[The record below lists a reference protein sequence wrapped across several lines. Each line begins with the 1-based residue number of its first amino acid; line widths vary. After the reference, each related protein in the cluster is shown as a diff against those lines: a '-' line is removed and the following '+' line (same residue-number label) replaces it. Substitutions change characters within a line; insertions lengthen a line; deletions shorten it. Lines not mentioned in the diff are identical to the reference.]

1 MKCPKCQAENP
12 EIRKFCRECGA
23 KMIVACPQ
31 CGFENLPA
39 DKFCG
44 ECGQKL
50 AKPGEFPASSY
61 PNPLSYTPKF
71 LADKILTS
79 RSGLE
84 GERKQVTVLFADL
97 KASMELLAD
106 RDPEEA
112 RKILDPVLERMMGA
126 VHQYEGTVNQ
136 VMGDGIMALFGAPL
150 AHEDHA
156 VRACYAALRMQEAI
170 YRFSEELRRS
180 QGIETQARVGMNSG
194 EVVVRSIGSDLR
206 MDYTAVGQTTHLAAR
221 MEQLAAPGKIRLT
234 SETLRLAE
242 GFIEVKPLGP
252 VPVKGLTE
260 PIEVYELISGK
271 SVRSRLQ
278 PAVARGLSRF
288 VGRDTELE
296 QLQRALQQAGAGS
309 GQVLAVVGEA
319 GVGKSRLFH
328 EFTQSQRTHGWLI
341 LEAASFS
348 YGKATTFLPVIELL
362 KRYFR
367 IHDLDNQREIKEK
380 ITGKLLTL
388 DRALEPVI
396 PELLSLLE
404 VPVDDPKWNALDPLQ
419 RRLRTL
425 DGIKRLL
432 LRESQVQPL
441 LLIFEDLHWVDGE
454 TQSFLD
460 TLIESLPKV
469 RLFLLVNYRP
479 EYQHS
484 WGNRTYYSQMR
495 LDPLQPES
503 AGELLSVLL
512 GNDPAFESLK
522 GTLIL
527 RTGGNPLFLEESVR
541 MLVETRILLGERG
554 AYRLAKAVEAIQIPA
569 TVQTILVARIDRLP
583 AEEKSLLQCAAVIG
597 KDVPYALLK
606 EISGMP
612 EEGLRR
618 GLAHLQTAE
627 FLYETRL
634 FPDLEYTFKHALTY
648 EVAYGSLLQERRRT
662 LHAAIFKAIERLYSE
677 RLVEH
682 IERLAHHALRAEVW
696 DKALTYLRQ
705 ASAKAIARS
714 AHREAVTYLESALTA
729 LTHLPESRETLL
741 LAVDLRFEL
750 RGALSQLAELGRI
763 LQTVLEA
770 EAIARDL
777 NDPRRL
783 AQASAYLS
791 SFFFFSGQL
800 DKAVESGER
809 ALAQGEALQDIGL
822 QIHVN
827 RLLGMSYVAR
837 TDYHRAVSYL
847 DRSIALIEG
856 QSYRQFFGYST
867 VPAVNS
873 RLFRAWS
880 WAELGKFSEA
890 MADAEDALRIAEE
903 VGHPAT
909 LSLAYWA
916 VGLVHLAKGD
926 FAPAM
931 RLLEHALKICRD
943 ANLPLLFP
951 YIGRFTGCAYIR
963 SGRLTEATALL
974 EQAVEQERLKNSM
987 AYHAL
992 TIIALGEAYL
1002 MAGRTKEAIERTTNA
1017 LEFARAR
1024 QEPGHQAYAL
1034 HLLAEIAFLPE
1045 KPELDKAEDYY
1056 RQAMDLA
1063 DKSGMRP
1070 LSARCH
1076 FGLGQVNRRKEKAAQ
1091 AKEHLTT
1098 AIAMFR
1104 EMDMRSYLE
1113 KAEKEKLQLA

>member
-12 EIRKFCRECGA
+12 QIRKFCRECGA
-23 KMIVACPQ
+23 KLIVACPQ
-31 CGFENLPA
+31 CGFENLLA

-44 ECGQKL
+44 ECGKKL
-50 AKPGEFPASSY
+50 AKPGEIPASSY

-79 RSGLE
+79 RSALE

-97 KASMELLAD
+97 KSSMELLAD

-112 RKILDPVLERMMGA
+112 RKILDPVLERMMEA

-170 YRFSEELRRS
+170 YRLTEELRRS
-180 QGIETQARVGMNSG
+180 QGIEVQARVGMNSG
-194 EVVVRSIGSDLR
+194 EVVVRSIGSDLH

-234 SETLRLAE
+234 AETLRLAE

-252 VPVKGLTE
+252 VPVKGLAE
-260 PIEVYELISGK
+260 PIEVYELISAK

-288 VGRDTELE
+288 VGRDTEIE
-296 QLQRALQQAGAGS
+296 QLLRALQQAGAGS

-328 EFTQSQRTHGWLI
+328 EFAQSQRTHGWLI

-388 DRALEPVI
+388 DRGLEPVI
-396 PELLSLLE
+396 PEFLSLLE
-404 VPVDDPKWNALDPLQ
+404 VPVDDPKWNVLDPLQ

-460 TLIESLPKV
+460 ALIESLPKV

-484 WGNRTYYSQMR
+484 WANRTYYSQMR
-495 LDPLQPES
+495 LDPLQPGS
-503 AGELLSVLL
+503 AGELLSALL

-522 GTLIL
+522 ETLIG

-541 MLVETRILLGERG
+541 MLVETRVLVGERG

-583 AEEKSLLQCAAVIG
+583 PEEKSLLQCAAVIG

-618 GLAHLQTAE
+618 GLSHLQTAE

-648 EVAYGSLLQERRRT
+648 EVAYGSLLQERRCT
-662 LHAAIFKAIERLYSE
+662 LHAAIFEAIERLHHD

-682 IERLAHHALRAEVW
+682 FERLAHHALRAEVW

-729 LTHLPESRETLL
+729 LTHLPESRERSL

-750 RGALSQLAELGRI
+750 RTALIQPAELKRI
-763 LQTVLEA
+763 LQVLLEA
-770 EAIARDL
+770 EGVAKAL

-783 AQASAYLS
+783 GQASAFLCA
-791 SFFFFSGQL
+791 SFYYSGQV
-800 DKAVESGER
+800 DQAVEYGER
-809 ALAQGEALQDIGL
+809 ALAQGEDLQDIGL
-822 QIHVN
+822 QLQVN
-827 RLLGMSYVAR
+827 WLLGMIYIAR

-847 DRSIALIEG
+847 GRSIALIEG
-856 QSYRQFFGYST
+856 QLHRELFGFSSL
-867 VPAVNS
+867 PAVNS
-873 RLFRAWS
+873 RGFRAWG

-890 MADAEDALRIAEE
+890 TTDAEDAVRIAEE
-903 VGHPAT
+903 LGNPLS
-909 LSLAYWA
+909 LSLAYWT
-916 VGLVHLAKGD
+916 VGMVHLAKGD
-926 FAPAM
+926 LPEAM
-931 RLLEHALKICRD
+931 RPLENALKICRD
-943 ANLPLLFP
+943 ANLQLWFP
-951 YIGRFTGCAYIR
+951 YVGRFAGWAYTR
-963 SGRLTEATALL
+963 SGRVSEAVALL
-974 EQAVEQERLKNSM
+974 EQAIEQERLKNRMSH
-987 AYHAL
+987 HAL

-1002 MAGRTKEAIERTTNA
+1002 RAGRTKEAIERAGNA
-1017 LEFARAR
+1017 LELARER

-1034 HLLAEIAFLPE
+1034 HLLAEIAFHPE
-1045 KPELDKAEDYY
+1045 PPELDKAENYY
-1056 RQAMDLA
+1056 RQVLDLA
-1063 DKSGMRP
+1063 EKLGMRP
-1070 LSARCH
+1070 LLARCH
-1076 FGLGQVNRRKEKAAQ
+1076 FGLGQLNRKRGKPEE
-1091 AKEHLTT
+1091 AKEHLST
-1098 AIAMFR
+1098 AITMFR

>member
-1 MKCPKCQAENP
+1 MKCPKCQADNP
-12 EIRKFCRECGA
+12 ETKKFCPECGT
-23 KMIVACPQ
+23 KLSKHCPH
-31 CGFENLPA
+31 CGSEIFPA

-50 AKPGEFPASSY
+50 AKTEEVRPSQYAKPI
-61 PNPLSYTPKF
+61 SYTPKF

-79 RSGLE
+79 RSALE

-112 RKILDPVLERMMGA
+112 RKVLDPVLERMMEA
-126 VHQYEGTVNQ
+126 IHNYEGTVNQ

-170 YRFSEELRRS
+170 YRFTEELRRS
-180 QGIETQARVGMNSG
+180 QGLEVQARVGMNSG
-194 EVVVRSIGSDLR
+194 EVVVRSVGSDLH

-221 MEQLAAPGKIRLT
+221 MEQLAGPGKIRLT
-234 SETLRLAE
+234 SGTLRLAE
-242 GFIEVKPLGP
+242 GFIEVKSLGP
-252 VPVKGLTE
+252 MPVKGLAE
-260 PIEVYELISGK
+260 PIEVYELVGAK

-288 VGRDTELE
+288 VGRDAEIE
-296 QLQRALQQAGAGS
+296 QLQRALQQAGAAS

-328 EFTQSQRTHGWLI
+328 EFTQSQRMRGWLI

-348 YGKATTFLPVIELL
+348 YGKATTFLPLIELL
-362 KRYFR
+362 KSYFR
-367 IHDLDNQREIKEK
+367 IHNLDTQREIKEK

-388 DRALEPVI
+388 DRGLEPSI
-396 PELLSLLE
+396 PEFLSLLD

-425 DGIKRLL
+425 DAIKRLL
-432 LRESQVQPL
+432 LRESQVQSL

-460 TLIESLPKV
+460 ALIESLPKA

-484 WGNRTYYSQMR
+484 WANRTYYSQMR

-503 AGELLSVLL
+503 AGELLGALL
-512 GNDPAFESLK
+512 GNDPAFEPLK
-522 GTLIL
+522 GTLIG

-541 MLVETRILLGERG
+541 MLVETRVLLGERG
-554 AYRLAKAVEAIQIPA
+554 AYRLAKAVDAIQIPA

-583 AEEKSLLQCAAVIG
+583 PEEKSLLQCAAVIG

-606 EISGMP
+606 EIAGLP
-612 EEGLRR
+612 EENLRR

-648 EVAYGSLLQERRRT
+648 EVAYGSLLQERRRA
-662 LHAAIFKAIERLYSE
+662 LHAAIFEAIERLNRD

-682 IERLAHHALRAEVW
+682 FERLAHHALRAEIW

-714 AHREAVTYLESALTA
+714 AHREAVTYLESALTV
-729 LTHLPESRETLL
+729 LTHLPESRERSL

-750 RGALSQLAELGRI
+750 RTALIQLAELGRVMQI
-763 LQTVLEA
+763 VLEA
-770 EAIARDL
+770 EALARDL

-783 AQASAYLS
+783 GQALVYLCA
-791 SFFFFSGQL
+791 SFNYSGQI
-800 DKAVESGER
+800 DQAVESGER
-809 ALAQGEALQDIGL
+809 AIVEGEALHDLGIQL
-822 QIHVN
+822 HAN
-827 RLLGMSYVAR
+827 RQLALSYVAR

-847 DRSIALIEG
+847 GRSITLLEG
-856 QSYRQFFGYST
+856 QPHRELFGFAALPGVHT
-867 VPAVNS
+867 
-873 RLFRAWS
+873 RFFRAWS
-880 WAELGKFSEA
+880 WAELGKFLEA
-890 MADAEDALRIAEE
+890 KTDVEDAVRIAEE
-903 VGHPAT
+903 IGHPA
-909 LSLAYWA
+909 SLAIAYFT
-916 VGLVHLAKGD
+916 GGMVHLAKGD
-926 FAPAM
+926 FAEAM
-931 RLLEHALKICRD
+931 RPLEHGLKISRD
-943 ANLPLLFP
+943 ANLPLLLP
-951 YIGRFTGCAYIR
+951 YVGRLAGWAYTR
-963 SGRLTEATALL
+963 SGRVTEAVALL
-974 EQAVEQERLKNSM
+974 EQAVEQERLKNLMS
-987 AYHAL
+987 YHAL
-992 TIIALGEAYL
+992 TIIALSEAYL
-1002 MAGRTKEAIERTTNA
+1002 IAGRTKEAIECAESA
-1017 LEFARAR
+1017 LKLARER
-1024 QEPGHQAYAL
+1024 QEPGNQAYAL
-1034 HLLAEIAFLPE
+1034 HLLGEIASDSE
-1045 KPELDKAEDYY
+1045 KSDLDKVENCYL
-1056 RQAMDLA
+1056 QAMDLA
-1063 DKSGMRP
+1063 GKSGMRP

-1076 FGLGQVNRRKEKAAQ
+1076 FGLGKLNRKRGNEEQ
-1091 AKEHLTT
+1091 AKDHLTT
-1098 AIAMFR
+1098 AMAMFR

-1113 KAEKEKLQLA
+1113 KAEAEIKKLR

>member
-50 AKPGEFPASSY
+50 AKPGEIPASSY

-71 LADKILTS
+71 LADKILIS
-79 RSGLE
+79 RSALE

-112 RKILDPVLERMMGA
+112 RKILDPVLERMMEA

-156 VRACYAALRMQEAI
+156 VRACYAALRMQDAI
-170 YRFSEELRRS
+170 YRLTEELRRS
-180 QGIETQARVGMNSG
+180 QGLEVQARVGMNSG
-194 EVVVRSIGSDLR
+194 EVVVRSIGSDLH

-242 GFIEVKPLGP
+242 GFIEIKPLGP
-252 VPVKGLTE
+252 MPVKGLAE
-260 PIEVYELISGK
+260 PIEVYELTGAK

-278 PAVARGLSRF
+278 PAVVRGLSRF
-288 VGRDTELE
+288 VGRDTEIE
-296 QLQRALQQAGAGS
+296 QLQRALQQAGTGS
-309 GQVLAVVGEA
+309 GQALAVVGEA

-367 IHDLDNQREIKEK
+367 IHTLDNQREIKEK

-388 DRALEPVI
+388 DRAMEPSI
-396 PELLSLLE
+396 PEFLSLLD

-460 TLIESLPKV
+460 ALIESLPKV

-495 LDPLQPES
+495 LDPLQPGS
-503 AGELLSVLL
+503 AGELLSALL
-512 GNDPAFESLK
+512 GNDPALEPLK
-522 GTLIL
+522 GTLIG

-541 MLVETRILLGERG
+541 MLVETRVLVGERG
-554 AYRLAKAVEAIQIPA
+554 AYRLAKAVETKQIPA

-583 AEEKSLLQCAAVIG
+583 PEEKSLLQCAAVIG

-618 GLAHLQTAE
+618 GLSHLQTAE

-648 EVAYGSLLQERRRT
+648 EVAYGSLLQERRRA
-662 LHAAIFKAIERLYSE
+662 LHAAIFEAIERLHHD

-682 IERLAHHALRAEVW
+682 FERLAHHALRAEVW
-696 DKALTYLRQ
+696 DKALAYLRQ

-729 LTHLPESRETLL
+729 LTHLPESRERSL

-750 RGALSQLAELGRI
+750 RTALIQLAELKRI
-763 LQTVLEA
+763 LQVLLEA
-770 EAIARDL
+770 ERVAKAL

-783 AQASAYLS
+783 GQASAFLCA
-791 SFFFFSGQL
+791 SFYYSGQF
-800 DKAVESGER
+800 DQAVESGER
-809 ALAQGEALQDIGL
+809 ALAQGEDLQDIGL
-822 QIHVN
+822 QLQVN
-827 RLLGMSYVAR
+827 WLLGMIYVAR

-847 DRSIALIEG
+847 SRSIALLEG
-856 QSYRQFFGYST
+856 QMRRELFGFSSL
-867 VPAVNS
+867 PAVNS
-873 RLFRAWS
+873 RGFRAWG

-890 MADAEDALRIAEE
+890 MTDAEDAVRIAEE
-903 VGHPAT
+903 LGNP
-909 LSLAYWA
+909 LSLSVAYWT
-916 VGLVHLAKGD
+916 VGMVHLTKGD
-926 FAPAM
+926 LTEALRP
-931 RLLEHALKICRD
+931 LENALKICRD
-943 ANLPLLFP
+943 ANLQLWFP
-951 YIGRFTGCAYIR
+951 YVGRFAGWAYTR
-963 SGRLTEATALL
+963 SGRLSEAVALL
-974 EQAVEQERLKNSM
+974 EQAVEQERLKNRMSH
-987 AYHAL
+987 HAL

-1002 MAGRTKEAIERTTNA
+1002 LAGRTKEAIERAGNA
-1017 LEFARAR
+1017 LELARER

-1034 HLLAEIAFLPE
+1034 HLLAEIAFHPE
-1045 KPELDKAEDYY
+1045 PPELDKAENYY
-1056 RQAMDLA
+1056 RQALDLA
-1063 DKSGMRP
+1063 EKLGMRP
-1070 LSARCH
+1070 LLARCH
-1076 FGLGQVNRRKEKAAQ
+1076 FGLGQLNRKRGKPEE
-1091 AKEHLTT
+1091 AKEHLST
-1098 AIAMFR
+1098 AIKMFR